1 MSEDEEPYMEKP
13 VRSQTAAN
21 KAPPGGR
28 KHSLP
33 QQRDLNG
40 LRQVGKICY
49 WLIFDPT
56 D

>member
-13 VRSQTAAN
+13 VGSRAAAN
-21 KAPPGGR
+21 KPPPGGR

-40 LRQVGKICY
+40 LRQVGER
-49 WLIFDPT
+49 
-56 D
+56 